1 MTNEALSQDEVDAL
15 LHGFSD
21 DAPADEDEPPAPGG
35 KRLSNVSLAEQKH
48 LLRKRMHA
56 IEGIND
62 RFAQLLRSSIAGL
75 LRGVTAVSSTSLRV
89 IKYGEFLLDLAIP
102 TNLNLVALEPLRGT
116 ALFICDPKLIF
127 AVVDNMFGGTGQFH
141 APFDGR
147 SFTKTEQRIIQ
158 RLIAVILADYQKA
171 WAPVYPLQFKYVR
184 SEMHT
189 TFADIVTPSDAVIV
203 TSLSFKVGDTS
214 GDLQICIP
222 YAGLEPI
229 RDLLDNAAN
238 KEGRENDGDWRR
250 LLSREIQSAEVNLV
264 ANFASI
270 SINLGQVLQMKP
282 GDVIQFNMPKAIGAE
297 VEGVPIFECRYGTSN
312 GKYAVKIERVVA
324 AR

>member
-21 DAPADEDEPPAPGG
+21 DASADEDEPSAPEE
-35 KRLSNVSLAEQKH
+35 KRLSNVNLAEQKH

-62 RFAQLLRSSIAGL
+62 RFAQLLRVSIASL
-75 LRGVTAVSSTSLRV
+75 LRGASAVSSTSLRV
-89 IKYGEFLLDLAIP
+89 IKYGEFLLDLATP
-102 TNLNLVALEPLRGT
+102 TNLNLVALQPLRGT

-127 AVVDNMFGGTGQFH
+127 AVVDNMFGGTGKFH

-158 RLIAVILADYQKA
+158 RLVAVILSDYQKA
-171 WAPVYPLQFKYVR
+171 WEPVYPLQFKYVR

-189 TFADIVTPSDAVIV
+189 TFADVFTPSDVVIV
-203 TSLSFKVGDTS
+203 TSLSFKVGDTG
-214 GDLQICIP
+214 GDLEICIP

-229 RDLLDNAAN
+229 RDLLDNAEH
-238 KEGRENDGDWRR
+238 KDERENDGDWRR
-250 LLSREIQSAEVNLV
+250 SLSREIQSAEVNLV

-270 SINLGQVLQMKP
+270 PISLGQVLQMKP
-282 GDVIQFNMPKAIGAE
+282 GDIIQFNMPKAIGAE
-297 VEGVPIFECRYGTSN
+297 VDGVPIFECRYGTSN

-324 AR
+324 VR